1 MVHKTKNQADKTV
14 LKAQNTPVV
23 EELSTGINEDATNED
38 APIIDVKT
46 DTQFTV
52 LLEAQASKLSPKSIG
67 HISFQLVRGP
77 DNLISIRLVANTS
90 GGNFCKNPISLQ
102 SIITILEHQ
111 TADKAFKSSIMKDV
125 FIGKGSKSSNNTAFL
140 ISALRS
146 PDIGL
151 IIPND
156 KSKFLSNISKD
167 FADVASKLLTQ

>member
-1 MVHKTKNQADKTV
+1 MVRKTKNQADKTV
-14 LKAQNTPVV
+14 LKTQNTPIV

-52 LLEAQASKLSPKSIG
+52 LVEAQASKLSPKSVG

-111 TADKAFKSSIMKDV
+111 TVDKAFKSSIMKDV

-167 FADVASKLLTQ
+167 FADIASKLLTQ

>member
-1 MVHKTKNQADKTV
+1 MVRKTKNQADKTV

-23 EELSTGINEDATNED
+23 EELSTGMNEDATNED

-46 DTQFTV
+46 DTKFTV
-52 LLEAQASKLSPKSIG
+52 LLEAQASKLSPKSVG

-125 FIGKGSKSSNNTAFL
+125 FIGKGSKSSNNMAFL